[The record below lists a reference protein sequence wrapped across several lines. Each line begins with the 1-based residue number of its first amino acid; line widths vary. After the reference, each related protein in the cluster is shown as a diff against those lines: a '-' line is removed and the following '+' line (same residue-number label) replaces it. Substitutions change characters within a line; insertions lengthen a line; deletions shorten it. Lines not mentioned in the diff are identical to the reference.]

1 MIGHSDL
8 TLSTRWLKDAVMFF
22 RHGGLLLVA
31 LMLGS
36 ACGPSQQAM
45 QGQQDLLQKYIT
57 AVQTNQP
64 KAAYALLNEDV
75 RRRVSKAE
83 FISRWKGVRK
93 EMQDQAKQ
101 LQARVNK
108 PIPAKAKVVYE
119 SGVEAKLSTSK
130 DNFWKIDEGIS
141 VTFQTLTPID
151 AVRAFL
157 NAVRAGQYRTV
168 MSLMAE
174 ATRKEVER
182 WLVEMEKSLSKGIT
196 VTGNRAEV
204 RFGKDYFIK
213 LTRVKDQWKILD
225 FK

>member
-1 MIGHSDL
+1 
-8 TLSTRWLKDAVMFF
+8 MFLC
-22 RHGGLLLVA
+22 RGGLLVVA
-31 LMLGS
+31 LVLGS
-36 ACGPSQQAM
+36 ACGSGQRGM
-45 QGQQDLLQKYIT
+45 LGQQDVLKKYII

-64 KAAYALLNEDV
+64 KAAYSLLNEGV

-93 EMQDQAKQ
+93 ELQDQARQ
-101 LQARVNK
+101 LQARLNEL
-108 PIPAKAKVVYE
+108 IPAKAKVVYE

-157 NAVRAGQYRTV
+157 KAVRSGQYRTV

-182 WLVEMEKSLSKGIT
+182 WLVEMEKSLSEGIT

-213 LTRVKDQWKILD
+213 LIRMKDQWKILD

>member
-1 MIGHSDL
+1 
-8 TLSTRWLKDAVMFF
+8 MFF
-22 RHGGLLLVA
+22 CRGGLLVVVLA
-31 LMLGS
+31 LGT
-36 ACGPSQQAM
+36 ACGAGQQAM
-45 QGQQDLLQKYIT
+45 LGQQHVLQKYII

-64 KAAYALLNEDV
+64 EAAYSLLNEDI

-83 FISRWKGVRK
+83 FISRWKHVRK
-93 EMQDQAKQ
+93 ELQDQAKQ
-101 LQARVNK
+101 LQARLNK

-141 VTFQTLTPID
+141 VTFHTLTPID

-157 NAVRAGQYRTV
+157 KAVRSGQYRTV
-168 MSLMAE
+168 MSLMAQ

-182 WLVEMEKSLSKGIT
+182 WLVEMEKSLSEGIT

-213 LTRVKDQWKILD
+213 LIRVKNQWKILD